1 MPLISGA
8 TAQVLNFSF
17 LRGRSVQHEPID
29 PGIDGDGVLDPDA
42 WVWTQGV
49 DYLAGWRRA
58 RDAAAELAAAMD
70 AAGIDTSGMTATA
83 GAAPDGAGLLR
94 VSLPAETA
102 FAMAQVIREG
112 AVKWD
117 ESGEIGSRRA
127 GG

>member
-29 PGIDGDGVLDPDA
+29 PGVDSDGVLDPDA

-58 RDAAAELAAAMD
+58 RNAAADLAAAMD
-70 AAGIDTSGMTATA
+70 AAGIDTSEMTATA
-83 GAAPDGAGLLR
+83 DAAPDGSGLLR
-94 VSLPAETA
+94 VSLPAEVA
-102 FAMAQVIREG
+102 FAMARAFRG
-112 AVKWD
+112 
-117 ESGEIGSRRA
+117 ESAQRDGTGEAGSRQA
-127 GG
+127 GH